1 MRINTPN
8 LILEWNGSH
17 TVAIKNYL
25 GNVFDVFT
33 FGFEKNNPTALDFS
47 IAAQSWLENNG

>member
-33 FGFEKNNPTALDFS
+33 FGFEKNKPTALDFS